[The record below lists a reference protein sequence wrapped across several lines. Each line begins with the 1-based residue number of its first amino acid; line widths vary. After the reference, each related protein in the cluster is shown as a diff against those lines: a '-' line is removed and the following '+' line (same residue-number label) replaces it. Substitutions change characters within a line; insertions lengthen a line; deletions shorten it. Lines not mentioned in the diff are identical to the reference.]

1 MTEAAYNDMTETYM
15 RSGRYDSKGR
25 EIGYIVG
32 LNNNGTNFAAW
43 VQNARRLNGEWKEYG
58 VQQRSKAFSSQDAAT
73 RWAFQTANERIS
85 KL

>member
-1 MTEAAYNDMTETYM
+1 MTARAVRLATLLASTTT
-15 RSGRYDSKGR
+15 
-25 EIGYIVG
+25 V
-32 LNNNGTNFAAW
+32 TTFAAW

-73 RWAFQTANERIS
+73 RWAYQTANERIS